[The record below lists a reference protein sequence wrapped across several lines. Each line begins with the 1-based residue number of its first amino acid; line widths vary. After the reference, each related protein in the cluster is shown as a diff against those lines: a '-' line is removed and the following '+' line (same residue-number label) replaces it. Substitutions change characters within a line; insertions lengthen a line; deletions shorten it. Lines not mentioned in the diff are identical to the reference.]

1 MRLDMGTARASF
13 ASFHTLMDERTNGSR
28 SSRGGQEARVD
39 SEEEMKTAE
48 GDSAAIP
55 QRGR

>member
-1 MRLDMGTARASF
+1 MTVYDLP
-13 ASFHTLMDERTNGSR
+13 HERTNGSR